1 MNHRY
6 LPVFRA
12 CVLSWSLS
20 LGARGDELDEALAV
34 ISRVG
39 PNGAGAADARAAR
52 DRVAREGLDALPRL
66 LRAMNSP
73 NVVAAN
79 YYRSAFE
86 ELVARELSSP
96 NSADKLPRSSIEAF
110 VLDANHRG
118 RARRLALA
126 LLGSDFRDRQLVELV
141 GWLDDPEFRGDA
153 VQHLIGQ
160 GDQRKKADDTAGA
173 RAAFQLA
180 FQHARDS
187 DQVLQAVARL
197 KSVGVDVDPARHL
210 GFVTR
215 WYFCGPFDAPEMTG
229 FAKAFPPEERL
240 DLKAEYTGRDGLK
253 LGWRAHATRD
263 PLGQFNLIQDLAA
276 VKEAVGYAYCE
287 IDSAAQQEVQLRCS
301 ADDNLSVWINRRKVL
316 AREQWLNGTRLDRF
330 ITAVTLDAGMNRVL
344 VKICQ
349 GPQHVDPAVSNNW
362 SFQLR
367 FCGVAGEG
375 AKFQMVRPTLD
386 EAGVQ
391 P

>member
-1 MNHRY
+1 MNYRHRI
-6 LPVFRA
+6 LFGAVA
-12 CVLSWSLS
+12 LSWAMLS
-20 LGARGDELDEALAV
+20 VTRGDELDDALVV

-39 PNGAGAADARAAR
+39 PDGAGAAEARAAR
-52 DRVAREGLDALPRL
+52 DRVAREGPSVLPRL

-79 YYRSAFE
+79 FYRSAFE
-86 ELVARELSSP
+86 ELVAREL
-96 NSADKLPRSSIEAF
+96 NDQDARQTLPRAALEAF
-110 VLDANHRG
+110 VRDASNRG
-118 RARRLALA
+118 QVRRLTLG
-126 LLGSDFRDRQLVELV
+126 LLGDVFRDQQLA

-153 VQHLIGQ
+153 VQRLIEQ
-160 GDQRKKADDTAGA
+160 GDQRKKADDAAGA
-173 RAAFQLA
+173 RDAFRQA

-197 KSVGVDVDPARHL
+197 KGVGVDVDPARHL

-215 WYFCGPFDAPEMTG
+215 WFLCGPFDAPETTG
-229 FAKAFPPEERL
+229 FAKPFEPETRV
-240 DLKAEYTGRDGLK
+240 DLQAQYVGRDGAK
-253 LGWRAHATRD
+253 LGWQVRATRD

-287 IDSAAQQEVQLRCS
+287 ISSGSKQEVQLRCS
-301 ADDNLSVWINRRKVL
+301 ADDNLSVWINGHQVL

-330 ITAVTLDAGMNRVL
+330 ITPVTLESGVNRVL

-367 FCGVAGEG
+367 LCRADGEG
-375 AKFQMVRPTLD
+375 TKFEVVRPTVADARL
-386 EAGVQ
+386 Q